1 MKMDEEQME
10 GLCLPLMKW
19 KQEAF
24 AMGERDVPP
33 QLAIQFDGKEEL
45 EPVPDWI
52 LSKAY
57 RKTGTVGG
65 AVSLVLRGIAEGWSE
80 FTKFRMVMLVTD
92 GYMRSGVQD
101 EDMPERGAMGEDFR
115 SNPATDVIECMTLTV
130 ATDDLVG
137 GYDMALAQMPYVVTD
152 GGVMDFKETKYILD
166 SDDVGGDVVDQLRA
180 VLNAVSG

>member
-1 MKMDEEQME
+1 MKMDKEQME
-10 GLCLPLMKW
+10 GMCIPLMKW

-33 QLAIQFDGKEEL
+33 QLAVLFDGREEL

-65 AVSLVLRGIAEGWSE
+65 AVSLVLRGIAERWPG
-80 FTKFRMVMLVTD
+80 FTKYRMVMLATD
-92 GYMRSGVQD
+92 GYAREGDKDM
-101 EDMPERGAMGEDFR
+101 EMPERGDLGEDFR
-115 SNPATDVIECMTLTV
+115 SNPATDVTECMTLTV

-137 GYDMALAQMPYVVTD
+137 GVELAMAQMPYVVTD
-152 GGVMDFKETKYILD
+152 GGVMDFKEPTYMLD
-166 SDDVGGDVVDQLRA
+166 SDNVGGDVADQLRA
-180 VLNAVSG
+180 VFHAVQG